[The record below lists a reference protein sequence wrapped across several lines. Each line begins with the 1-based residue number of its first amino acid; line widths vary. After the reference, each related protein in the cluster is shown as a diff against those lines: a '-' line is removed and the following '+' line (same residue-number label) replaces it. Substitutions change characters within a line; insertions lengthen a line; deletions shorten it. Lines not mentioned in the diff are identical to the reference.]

1 MGKEGKYD
9 LKLADFGQYDEPEP
23 SLPDNDV
30 TIETPSRD
38 VNAMHLSADCC
49 DLTAVYLMS
58 GMLHQVFEFYCLL
71 LGFINKISMFYLST
85 KRFRDNL
92 CRK

>member
-9 LKLADFGQYDEPEP
+9 LKLADFDQYEESEP

-30 TIETPSRD
+30 TIATPSRD
-38 VNAMHLSADCC
+38 AMHLSADSC

-58 GMLHQVFEFYCLL
+58 GMLHQVFDFN
-71 LGFINKISMFYLST
+71 FIKNCFM
-85 KRFRDNL
+85 N
-92 CRK
+92 